1 MKGTL
6 FSADFIKDRDGE
18 LRLLELNTD
27 TAFTSGALAQVDFTN
42 LISSISAS
50 NASEVHIVYK
60 DFYHANFV
68 NEFSKSIADSD
79 LSVSFTKHEED
90 LNTIYPTPIADSG
103 DKFILRCAYDESA
116 IFDSIYCR
124 QKDAI
129 FREFYHNEDTGSVA
143 EFHLSSSGEALNTLY
158 IGTNSDN
165 QPDYLVKDIS
175 QTHNTLNFYK
185 IKGTGSL
192 EENVASFIGS
202 LPEDSLVIN
211 YYEDASETYHKAVR
225 SFNVILGSDL
235 DIVNLADVEVQAV
248 LEKPSSISF
257 NSNVVV
263 NQLDEKHY
271 YEFTSNYPKFKATE
285 FQGGVFEDTT
295 ITDTS
300 GNPVAISAT
309 VEGDL
314 YKALLISGSPN
325 TDNPSEYKDWFYSGD
340 SFPSTTV
347 TSSVLVSKVEYD
359 LTNKLIAHITTVS
372 GSDFRINPVQTVV
385 VYDGQDDGFRY
396 KSVFDIDTSLDKLV
410 KKDSSLVEISSSIF
424 EVLEGDNHKVYVLD
438 MEETDAFL
446 LHDSEVNI
454 NLVSHNACFPAGTR
468 ILSEDG
474 NYIAIEDIKE
484 GDKLRTFNTD
494 TKEFESG
501 IVGSLKSS
509 PQNKLISIVTS
520 TGNSIKSTPGHMF
533 FTADGWKIA
542 ARLKVGDKLLNSI
555 GEEAE
560 IIEISELTGEF
571 TVYHILNVET
581 NYNYFAEDLLVHN
594 FSIRSCF
601 VAGTLISMSDGS
613 SKPIEQVKVGDEV
626 VSFNESTKEK
636 EVKKVLSTNSPV
648 HDDIVTYELENG
660 VALSCT
666 YDHPIY
672 SNNLE
677 LFSYSPAKTNSIYD
691 IDREVKEAGAGIK
704 VLDIDSN
711 SIGISNISSKKEES
725 VQTYIFTVEDNHNFY
740 ANGILV
746 HNK

>member
-27 TAFTSGALAQVDFTN
+27 TAFTSGALAHVDFTG
-42 LISSISAS
+42 IIDSIHSSS
-50 NASEVHIVYK
+50 ASEVHVVYK
-60 DFYHANFV
+60 DFYHTNFV

-90 LNTIYPTPIADSG
+90 LNTIYPTSIADSSAR
-103 DKFILRCAYDESA
+103 FILRCAYDESA
-116 IFDSIYCR
+116 IFDSVYCR

-129 FREFYHNEDTGSVA
+129 FKEFFRNQDTGSVA
-143 EFHLSSSGEALNTLY
+143 EFYLSSSGEFFNNLH
-158 IGTNSDN
+158 IGSNSDT

-175 QTHNTLNFYK
+175 ETHNTLNFYK

-192 EENVASFIGS
+192 EENVNLFVDS

-211 YYEDASETYHKAVR
+211 YYEDSSETYHKAVR

-257 NSNVVV
+257 DNNVVA

-285 FQGGVFEDTT
+285 FQGGIFEDTT
-295 ITDTS
+295 ITDQS
-300 GNPVAISAT
+300 NNPIAISAT
-309 VEGDL
+309 IEGNT
-314 YKALLISGSPN
+314 YKSLLISGSPN
-325 TDNPSEYKDWFYSGD
+325 TDNPSEYNDWFYSGTT
-340 SFPSTTV
+340 FPPTTP
-347 TSSVLVSKVEYD
+347 TSSILVSKVEYD
-359 LTNKLIAHITTVS
+359 LTNKLIAHITTAS
-372 GSDFRINPVQTVV
+372 GSDFRVNPVQTVV
-385 VYDGQDDGFRY
+385 VYDGEDNGFRY
-396 KSVFDIDTSLDKLV
+396 KSIFDIDTSLDKLV
-410 KKDSSLVEISSSIF
+410 KQDSSLVEISSSIF
-424 EVLEGDNHKVYVLD
+424 EVLEGDDHKVYVLD

-446 LHDSEVNI
+446 LHDSEINI

-484 GDKLRTFNTD
+484 GNKVRTFNVD

-509 PQNKLISIVTS
+509 SQNKLISIVTNA
-520 TGNSIKSTPGHMF
+520 GNSIKSTPGHMF
-533 FTADGWKIA
+533 FTLDGWKIA
-542 ARLKVGDKLLNSI
+542 ARLKEGDKLLNSI
-555 GEEAE
+555 GEEVE
-560 IIEISELTGEF
+560 IVQLSELSGEF
-571 TVYHILNVET
+571 TVYHILNVES

-594 FSIRSCF
+594 VSFRSCF
-601 VAGTLISMSDGS
+601 VAGTLISMADGS
-613 SKPIEQVKVGDEV
+613 SKPIEQVKIGDEV
-626 VSFNESTKEK
+626 ISFNESTKEN
-636 EVKKVLSTNSPV
+636 EIKKVLSTNSPV
-648 HDDIVTYELENG
+648 HNDIVTYELQNG
-660 VALSCT
+660 ETLSCT
-666 YDHPIY
+666 FDHPIY
-672 SNNLE
+672 SSNLD
-677 LFSYSPAKTNSIYD
+677 LFSFRPAKTNSTYD
-691 IDREVKEAGAGIK
+691 IDSVVKEVNTGTK

-711 SIGISNISSKKEES
+711 SVEITNISSNEDEN